1 MHQFW
6 HVIYVQKSATLT
18 GHSALSLDRY
28 RNCAK
33 IFSEFLSSPTMRQVK
48 KATNIYIW
56 LNSTRWRKAVY
67 NILHLQ
73 IRHKVKSL
81 LSFPRTTRWKNVT
94 DIAPN
99 LSRVEGILKFFLLFD
114 TASVVVSVSI
124 AATKCHSSMLSKT
137 RQRSVVVFS
146 FFAFL
151 CIVIDFTR
159 SHASTYKDNYVSWSR
174 RKMKGGH
181 FIFYKTPR
189 ECTLKWPFGRALHV
203 ARNNII
209 PASF

>member
-6 HVIYVQKSATLT
+6 LVIYVQKSATLT
-18 GHSALSLDRY
+18 DHSALSLDRY

-33 IFSEFLSSPTMRQVK
+33 IFSDFLSSPTMRQVK

-56 LNSTRWRKAVY
+56 LISTRWRKAVY

-73 IRHKVKSL
+73 IRQKVKSL
-81 LSFPRTTRWKNVT
+81 LSFPRTTWCKRHRHCTKFVT
-94 DIAPN
+94 RGGYI
-99 LSRVEGILKFFLLFD
+99 EIFLLFD

-146 FFAFL
+146 LLRFCAL
-151 CIVIDFTR
+151 WFTLLVR
-159 SHASTYKDNYVSWSR
+159 MLQHIKIIMFHGHAGRWKAATSYSTK
-174 RKMKGGH
+174 
-181 FIFYKTPR
+181 PR
-189 ECTLKWPFGRALHV
+189 ENVLWSGYSG
-203 ARNNII
+203 AR
-209 PASF
+209 FT

>member
-6 HVIYVQKSATLT
+6 LVIYVQKSATLT
-18 GHSALSLDRY
+18 DHSALSLDRY
-28 RNCAK
+28 RNCAT
-33 IFSEFLSSPTMRQVK
+33 IFSDFLSSPTMRQVK
-48 KATNIYIW
+48 KATNIFIW
-56 LNSTRWRKAVY
+56 LISTRWRKAVY

-73 IRHKVKSL
+73 TRHKVKSL

-146 FFAFL
+146 LLRFCAL
-151 CIVIDFTR
+151 WFTLLVR
-159 SHASTYKDNYVSWSR
+159 MLQHIKIIMFHGHAGRWKAATSYSTK
-174 RKMKGGH
+174 
-181 FIFYKTPR
+181 PR
-189 ECTLKWPFGRALHV
+189 ENVLWSGYSG
-203 ARNNII
+203 AR
-209 PASF
+209 FT

>member
-6 HVIYVQKSATLT
+6 HVIYVQKSAMLT

-33 IFSEFLSSPTMRQVK
+33 IFSYFLSSPTLRQVK

-56 LNSTRWRKAVY
+56 LISTRWRKAVC

-73 IRHKVKSL
+73 IRHKVKNL

-99 LSRVEGILKFFLLFD
+99 LSHVEGILKFFLLFD

-124 AATKCHSSMLSKT
+124 ATTKCHSSMLSKT

-159 SHASTYKDNYVSWSR
+159 SHASTYKDNYV
-174 RKMKGGH
+174 
-181 FIFYKTPR
+181 P
-189 ECTLKWPFGRALHV
+189 
-203 ARNNII
+203 
-209 PASF
+209 

>member
-1 MHQFW
+1 M
-6 HVIYVQKSATLT
+6 QKSATPT
-18 GHSALSLDRY
+18 DHSALSLDRY

-33 IFSEFLSSPTMRQVK
+33 IFSDFLSSPTLRQVK

-56 LNSTRWRKAVY
+56 LISTRWRKAVY

-81 LSFPRTTRWKNVT
+81 LSFLRTTRWKNVT

-99 LSRVEGILKFFLLFD
+99 LSRVEGILKFSCYSILHLWSSQKYSGHKMSQFNAFKNPATLRSSVLF
-114 TASVVVSVSI
+114 I
-124 AATKCHSSMLSKT
+124 AF
-137 RQRSVVVFS
+137 Q
-146 FFAFL
+146 
-151 CIVIDFTR
+151 CIVIHFTS

-174 RKMKGGH
+174 RRMKGGH

-189 ECTLKWPFGRALHV
+189 KCTLKWLFGRALHV
-203 ARNNII
+203 ARNNMI